1 MDKAQNLSYARQI
14 DSARGEVGMEKYQWV
29 IHERLGS
36 EQREISLRTLMQ
48 KQWLLPKRFV
58 HYLRIRRQVLIND
71 KYEPMDTIVKS
82 GDKITLNFIGDEF
95 RNPTSNRYVPTPHPS
110 LKVLFENRD
119 LLVVDKP
126 RGQKSHPNMAG
137 ESGTLMNDAAGYLGG
152 QAYMVHRLDQE
163 TSGTMIVAKNP
174 VVVPILDRLMS
185 AGLLHREYLA
195 LVEGQLSGRGEWN
208 WPIGDSKVPWQRQV
222 NGRNAQNAQTF
233 YQVLKST
240 SEYSLVKLT
249 LGTGR
254 THQLRVHL
262 AYADHP
268 IVGDPIYNPNSL
280 EKMHLHAIRQQ
291 IILPFTNKKQVIIA
305 QPPHYFEEDLL
316 KYKLE

>member
-1 MDKAQNLSYARQI
+1 
-14 DSARGEVGMEKYQWV
+14 MEKYQWV
-29 IHERLGS
+29 IHEQLGP
-36 EQREISLRTLMQ
+36 EQAEIPLRTLLQ

-58 HYLRIRRQVLIND
+58 HYLRIRRHVLINY
-71 KYEPMDTIVKS
+71 KYEPMHTKIHP
-82 GDKITLNFIGDEF
+82 GDQVDLNFVGDEF
-95 RNPTSNRYVPTPHPS
+95 RNPASNQYMPTPHPD

-126 RGQKSHPNMAG
+126 RGQKSHPNESG
-137 ESGTLMNDAAGYLGG
+137 ETGTLMNDVAGYLGG
-152 QAYMVHRLDQE
+152 QAFMVHRLDQE

-185 AGLLHREYLA
+185 AGLLHREYIA
-195 LVEGQLSGRGEWN
+195 LVEGQLKGSGEWN
-208 WPIGDSKVPWQRQV
+208 WPVGESDVPWQRQV
-222 NGRNAQNAQTF
+222 NGENAQNAQTF
-233 YQVLKST
+233 YQGLKST
-240 SEYSLVKLT
+240 QEYSLVKLT

-262 AYADHP
+262 AYAGHP
-268 IVGDPIYNPNSL
+268 IVGDPIYNPDSP

-305 QPPHYFEEDLL
+305 PTPHYFEEDLL